1 MAHLLLIHE
10 VWARAFSKQLQPHFP
25 TPPVKTSP
33 WGWHARRRELLSDKN
48 EKRQQSPEMP
58 RDKEIPC
65 NHGDAQTCRRWTAS
79 RTRWGCHRGPRP
91 ARDPPPQSHLLRH
104 FMRSNV
110 ILHPGKKKFE
120 KCFAKYTFFLKVV
133 LARRRKTQCQ
143 QDLDMATAHPCKW
156 EADLSLFTHLT
167 RTSLTY
173 FLAYVLR
180 EQIHVTM
187 HFEGIDRNINLF
199 SLSEKNEH
207 WQHMFTVFYCKKKK
221 EKTTTPNFKYLF
233 CRRPVLLWNNIAL
246 WTTNM

>member
-1 MAHLLLIHE
+1 MGML
-10 VWARAFSKQLQPHFP
+10 
-25 TPPVKTSP
+25 
-33 WGWHARRRELLSDKN
+33 
-48 EKRQQSPEMP
+48 
-58 RDKEIPC
+58 
-65 NHGDAQTCRRWTAS
+65 
-79 RTRWGCHRGPRP
+79 RP
-91 ARDPPPQSHLLRH
+91 AAGGQPAVRAGAATVALALHVTHHHRATSSVTSCAATL
-104 FMRSNV
+104 FC
-110 ILHPGKKKFE
+110 ILEKKKFE
-120 KCFAKYTFFLKVV
+120 KCFAKYTFFLKIVP
-133 LARRRKTQCQ
+133 ARRRKTQCQ

-233 CRRPVLLWNNIAL
+233 CRRPVLL
-246 WTTNM
+246 

>member
-1 MAHLLLIHE
+1 MRKGN
-10 VWARAFSKQLQPHFP
+10 RAQKCP
-25 TPPVKTSP
+25 
-33 WGWHARRRELLSDKN
+33 GI
-48 EKRQQSPEMP
+48 KRSHVIM
-58 RDKEIPC
+58 
-65 NHGDAQTCRRWTAS
+65 GML
-79 RTRWGCHRGPRP
+79 RP
-91 ARDPPPQSHLLRH
+91 AAGGQPAVRAGAATVALALHVTHHHRATSSVTSCAATL
-104 FMRSNV
+104 FC
-110 ILHPGKKKFE
+110 ILEKKKFE
-120 KCFAKYTFFLKVV
+120 KCFAKYTFFLKIVP
-133 LARRRKTQCQ
+133 ARRRKTQCQ